1 MQFGANDG
9 LFNGLLCEMPG
20 NPGILPVENS
30 TQRVTFLFAMERI
43 IRLDSDL
50 LYWQH

>member
-20 NPGILPVENS
+20 NPGILLVENS
-30 TQRVTFLFAMERI
+30 TQRVTFC
-43 IRLDSDL
+43 L
-50 LYWQH
+50 LWRELLG